1 MSSSSSIVFGCPGAT
16 FSAFYL
22 MERVAKIIHG
32 RRKEGNVTFNYLEV
46 RIEMRLQ
53 EMADVTFKMIR
64 PVS

>member
-1 MSSSSSIVFGCPGAT
+1 
-16 FSAFYL
+16 
-22 MERVAKIIHG
+22 MERVAKIIHD

-53 EMADVTFKMIR
+53 EMAGVTFKMIR